1 MTINAG
7 RLLFG
12 SPRKQTR
19 YWNAEA
25 AEPREVPE
33 GELVK
38 NTRQQL
44 KEETPSGFF
53 SALPRTVQMS
63 GLML

>member
-1 MTINAG
+1 MLEGCYLGVQENKPGI
-7 RLLFG
+7 
-12 SPRKQTR
+12 S
-19 YWNAEA
+19 NAEA